1 MTKVV
6 VTREVFNETIDLL
19 AAHFEVVSNQEDRL
33 FDRHEL
39 LSRISDAEGIQTA
52 GSDQVDDE
60 FLDAAPK
67 LKIVAN
73 TAVGYNN
80 IDVQACSR
88 RGVFVTNTPGVLDEC
103 VADYAFGLMI
113 SACRRIGE
121 SERFLRSGQW
131 KSFYFKQMLGIDI
144 NGATL
149 GLIGFGRIGQAIAKR
164 ANGFGMRVLYHTR
177 SRVSESVERDLNAT
191 HVNKLHLLQQSD
203 VVMLI
208 LPYAQNTHHIIGEQ
222 ELRQMKSQSVL
233 VNIAR
238 GGIVDDKALIK
249 ALKART
255 IFAAGLDVYEGEPH
269 LDPEFLELENVVLS
283 PHIGSASEP
292 TRRAMAMT
300 AAKNL
305 VAVLANGEKPIN
317 LVHPH

>member
-60 FLDAAPK
+60 FLDAAPE

-233 VNIAR
+233 VNMAR

-255 IFAAGLDVYEGEPH
+255 IFAAGLDVYEGEPQ

>member
-255 IFAAGLDVYEGEPH
+255 IFAAGLDVYEGEPQ

>member
-1 MTKVV
+1 M
-6 VTREVFNETIDLL
+6 
-19 AAHFEVVSNQEDRL
+19 

-255 IFAAGLDVYEGEPH
+255 IFAAGLDVYEGEPQ

-292 TRRAMAMT
+292 TRRAMAT
-300 AAKNL
+300 VSYTHLRAH
-305 VAVLANGEKPIN
+305 ET
-317 LVHPH
+317 

>member
-60 FLDAAPK
+60 FLDAAPE

-255 IFAAGLDVYEGEPH
+255 IFAAGLDVYEGEPQ

>member
-255 IFAAGLDVYEGEPH
+255 IFAAGLDVYEGEPQ

-317 LVHPH
+317 LVHPR